1 MDGGSSRQP
10 TRSASLHVRSSGQGA
25 RPTLKAPCA
34 STSSKTQ
41 ISTTGSCIPDALPP
55 ESMPACTCILLD
67 IWNGYP
73 NEQRRRHSSDIP
85 VDTSIQQR
93 LARAP
98 CQYGMN
104 ACSAGHLGCHESHI
118 GRWHRR
124 LSLSEPSHRAPACPQ
139 PVRGAV
145 RRHKPAPDRGL
156 KAVLSAILVRD
167 ACQRDRIISQKPSD
181 CEVTIICYR
190 ATTTLGGQ
198 CNANKMAQA
207 HMTHCG
213 LTAQPCRRRRQ
224 SLSRTGGR
232 RSTSWSRH
240 RRTWR

>member
-145 RRHKPAPDRGL
+145 RRHKPAPDKGPQSP
-156 KAVLSAILVRD
+156 VLSAILVRD
-167 ACQRDRIISQKPSD
+167 AC
-181 CEVTIICYR
+181 
-190 ATTTLGGQ
+190 
-198 CNANKMAQA
+198 
-207 HMTHCG
+207 
-213 LTAQPCRRRRQ
+213 
-224 SLSRTGGR
+224 
-232 RSTSWSRH
+232 
-240 RRTWR
+240 RRTCVTRRAEPPCVLHRIV